1 MNAFVACKALA
12 FEVVHKV
19 STNAVDT
26 IHSEAL
32 VDLLLTMVTVKT
44 RWTGALEISSQVF
57 TSASILTRGRDT
69 GVNLKLTPVQSILI

>member
-1 MNAFVACKALA
+1 MNTFVARKALT
-12 FEVVHKV
+12 FEVVYKV

-32 VDLLLTMVTVKT
+32 VDLLLTMVTLKT

-69 GVNLKLTPVQSILI
+69 GVNLKLTPVQSILM

>member
-12 FEVVHKV
+12 FEAVHKV

-32 VDLLLTMVTVKT
+32 VDVLLTMVTVKT

-69 GVNLKLTPVQSILI
+69 SVNLKLTPVQSILM

>member
-1 MNAFVACKALA
+1 MNAFVARKALA

-32 VDLLLTMVTVKT
+32 VDLLLTMITLKP

-57 TSASILTRGRDT
+57 TSGSILTG
-69 GVNLKLTPVQSILI
+69 G